1 MTALLMLLLLFAA
14 PVPTSL
20 DQVKAEPNPE
30 RRARAAVDFAAAAE
44 RGAENA
50 FSNSDM
56 RGVAALLNTMK
67 ESMETARDS
76 LVASRKTP
84 GRDPGLYKFAEQRS
98 REILVR
104 LDDLERRMF
113 LEDRDV
119 VTVPRAAVQEIH
131 DAWFDGI
138 MGRKK

>member
-1 MTALLMLLLLFAA
+1 MLLLLFAA